1 VEVGYTNFFFYRSE
15 RSQRLILTET
25 KKERLKKI
33 VIEAVE
39 QAGRAK
45 IPEIVFL
52 EKLEFNDIKN
62 SENIVFDTNN
72 ISAVNFKDLRLA
84 HKDVNIFI

>member
-1 VEVGYTNFFFYRSE
+1 M
-15 RSQRLILTET
+15 LTEN

-45 IPEIVFL
+45 IPEIIFL

-62 SENIVFDTNN
+62 SENIVFDTSNTGA
-72 ISAVNFKDLRLA
+72 INFKDLELV
-84 HKDVNIFI
+84 HKDINVFI